1 MLLSYRVVLVPFCN
15 FFILL
20 LKLCLLSVIIKM
32 PIMPSCCLY
41 A

>member
-15 FFILL
+15 LMLL

-32 PIMPSCCLY
+32 PIIPSCCLY